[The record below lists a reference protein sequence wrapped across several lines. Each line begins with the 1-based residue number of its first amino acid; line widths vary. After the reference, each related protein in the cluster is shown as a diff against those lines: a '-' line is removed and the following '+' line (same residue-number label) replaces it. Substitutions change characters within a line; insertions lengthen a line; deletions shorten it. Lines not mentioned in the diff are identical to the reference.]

1 MRTKALSQ
9 TAKEV
14 VSGTVLQNTN
24 PSETIRRADIDGES
38 VSPPVIPNK
47 AQNCFAKIQMSI
59 VAAMPSIIA
68 ALMVLKFYQ

>member
-38 VSPPVIPNK
+38 VSPPVIPNN